1 MNAIDLSEINMDAIS
16 KLTKNM
22 KKKSKSLPADMRN
35 SLLKVI
41 DKNPTLVQLKGKRL
55 VLGVEFH
62 RTLIRELNLNTNGGE
77 LDNKWHN
84 FFRRLRKYGY
94 IHPRSSYFPKKL
106 ELISINPNQPYL
118 YNGNLAVVDS
128 YVKAKSSLY
137 KEHLAME
144 LKAKIVLACIDLRVY
159 QSQRFRIDEL
169 EKLNVGD
176 VIFTSSATAQV
187 YIETNGVFQNIEVP
201 PYQLIPIVG
210 EELVSILRECL
221 DTGIKN
227 PFKGLSQRRILSSHK
242 KIFYGDVSMSEIY
255 MASSNYNLRYSSPL
269 QVMIHTNR
277 KALSPL
283 TIAELQVNKSIVIPK
298 YLQELEG
305 KRIASASAKASTA
318 NDEIDEDE
326 KLYTKLE
333 SSFSLSEFDDLN
345 ELLKTKKV
353 SEFLKKIPS
362 AKRELFRYI
371 NDTDAEAHGILI
383 CNYVIFLLN
392 RLDGKHKI
400 RVSTFKNYFSLLNTH
415 LFEKV
420 EDVSSVQTHEV
431 QDIIS
436 ELSRNRYA
444 DKSIRK
450 ISALIRIFFAF
461 HNQEHSTISMKLS
474 SYPKSLV
481 FDDELDVVLQAIEDK
496 ALRNADRI
504 GSRVE
509 YRVLRDKAIVVMARY
524 TGMRKNEIRG
534 RLLED
539 VYVYGN
545 TLCVDVNP
553 SGMRKL
559 DMRLKTSTAK
569 RRICTVIENI
579 DHLNIIKQYLNVREN
594 IKNKNK
600 FLFLDIDRYYS
611 IRSKPMRENVFDE
624 FSEILKQVTG
634 RYVSFHSFRHS
645 FASYEVKKILAN
657 QGSNPYQLMDL
668 SLKMGHESPET
679 TLKVYTHRSVVD
691 FGGAQCL

>member
-1 MNAIDLSEINMDAIS
+1 MNAIDLSEINIDAIN

-22 KKKSKSLPADMRN
+22 KKKSKSLPADMRK

-41 DKNPTLVQLKGKRL
+41 DKSPTLVQLKGKRL

-62 RTLIRELNLNTNGGE
+62 RTLIRELNLNTNGSE
-77 LDNKWHN
+77 LDNNWHN

-94 IHPRSSYFPKKL
+94 IHPRSSHFPKKL

-137 KEHLAME
+137 KEYLAME
-144 LKAKIVLACIDLRVY
+144 LKAKIVLAYIDLRVY

-176 VIFTSSATAQV
+176 VIFTSLATAQV
-187 YIETNGVFQNIEVP
+187 YIETHGVFQNIEVP

-210 EELVSILRECL
+210 EELVSTLRECL
-221 DTGIKN
+221 DAGMKN
-227 PFKGLSQRRILSSHK
+227 PFKGLSKTRILSSYK
-242 KIFYGDVSMSEIY
+242 KKFYGDVSMSEIY
-255 MASSNYNLRYSSPL
+255 MASSNHNLRYSSPL
-269 QVMIHTNR
+269 QVMIHTTR

-298 YLQELEG
+298 CLQELEG

-318 NDEIDEDE
+318 NDEIDEEE

-481 FDDELDVVLQAIEDK
+481 FDDELDVVLQAVEDK
-496 ALRNADRI
+496 ALRNADRV

-509 YRVLRDKAIVVMARY
+509 YRVLRDKAIIVMARY

-553 SGMRKL
+553 NGMRKL

-579 DHLNIIKQYLNVREN
+579 DHLNIVRQYLNIREN
-594 IKNKNK
+594 IKNENK
-600 FLFLDIDRYYS
+600 FLFLDINRDYS

-634 RYVSFHSFRHS
+634 RYVSFHSLRHS

-679 TLKVYTHRSVVD
+679 TLKVYTHRSVLEM
-691 FGGAQCL
+691 GGV